1 MSIKS
6 RLVASALVTVA
17 LGMSTGAANATP
29 LLQYASS
36 VIGFSSQWS
45 TTNWSAAQVLGAPNT
60 GSYGDIVTAWAPAS
74 SNGTREYITVGF
86 GTAVYASGAT
96 IRETD
101 GNGFVYQVDALDT
114 LGNLHS
120 VWRGTDTSLP
130 GAPVN
135 FAVSWNPTLYLV
147 AGLKVYVNTDHS
159 TAWEETDSIQLAGST
174 TPPVLVPEPASVTL
188 LGMGLFGVAAS
199 RRKLGKRKSA

>member
-1 MSIKS
+1 MSMGA
-6 RLVASALVTVA
+6 ASA
-17 LGMSTGAANATP
+17 TP
-29 LLQYASS
+29 ILQYASS

-45 TTNWSAAQVLGAPNT
+45 ATSWSAAQVLGAPNT
-60 GSYGDIVTAWAPAS
+60 GSYGDIVTAWAPAN

-120 VWRGTDTSLP
+120 VWLGTDTSLP

-135 FAVSWNPTLYLV
+135 FAVSWNPTSYLV
-147 AGLKVYVNTDHS
+147 SGLKVYVNTDHS

-174 TPPVLVPEPASVTL
+174 TPPVPVPEPASVTL
-188 LGMGLFGVAAS
+188 LGMGLFGAAAS

>member
-1 MSIKS
+1 MSLKS
-6 RLVASALVTVA
+6 RLVASALVTIA
-17 LGMSTGAANATP
+17 LGMSMGAASATP
-29 LLQYASS
+29 ILQYASS

-45 TTNWSAAQVLGAPNT
+45 ATSWSAAQVLGAPNT
-60 GSYGDIVTAWAPAS
+60 GSYGDIVTAWAPAN

-101 GNGFVYQVDALDT
+101 GNGFVYQIDVLDT

-120 VWRGTDTSLP
+120 VWHGTDTSLP

-135 FAVSWNPTLYLV
+135 FAVSWNPTSYLV
-147 AGLKVYVNTDHS
+147 SGLKVYVNTDHS

-174 TPPVLVPEPASVTL
+174 TPPVPVPEPASVTL
-188 LGMGLFGVAAS
+188 LGMGLFGAAAS